1 MTLPRRLLLAAL
13 AAAAILLP
21 RPARS
26 EFFSDFYFG
35 AAFTHDTSVHTVDET
50 TFPETSVTEETDI
63 DPSFS
68 FGARFGYWVDPAP
81 WFGFAFDFSY
91 FQAEG
96 GPIDEN
102 YIYPFSF
109 LFMFRAPISRSPEFP
124 YGRFQPYAAVG
135 PAVFFSDAEV
145 DLSPP
150 QSGEVSESAADI
162 GLDAR
167 AGFAWLFVPNIAMFI
182 EYRFTY
188 FRQDIED
195 DIDFINAE
203 LTSAQSLSSHHLLVG
218 FSFRF

>member
-1 MTLPRRLLLAAL
+1 MVVLPRAGRA
-13 AAAAILLP
+13 
-21 RPARS
+21 

-35 AAFTHDTSVHTVDET
+35 AALTQNTSVHVVDET
-50 TFPETSVTEETDI
+50 TFPETSITESTDI
-63 DPSFS
+63 DPAFS
-68 FGARFGYWVDPAP
+68 FGARFGWWVDPAP

-91 FQAEG
+91 YQAEG
-96 GPIDEN
+96 GPIEEN

-109 LFMFRAPISRSPEFP
+109 LFMFRLPLSRSPEFP

-145 DLSPP
+145 DLEPP
-150 QSGEVSESAADI
+150 ASDEVSESAADL
-162 GLDAR
+162 GLDVR
-167 AGFAWLFVPNIAMFI
+167 AGFAWLMVPTVALLF

-195 DIDFINAE
+195 DFESIDAE
-203 LTSAQSLSSHHLLVG
+203 ISSAQSLSTHHLLLG